1 MVTLENSK
9 PIVKL
14 EEVSVYYRFATDR
27 PTSMKEFVIR
37 TLKRQIE
44 RQTVKALNGVSLEV
58 YKGEAF
64 GVIGRNGAG
73 KSTLLKALARIIRPT
88 HGRIRIWGPV
98 TSLLSVGAGFSHEL
112 TGRENIFLYSAL
124 LGRSRSQTESLFEN
138 ITSFAELNDFIDAPL
153 RTYSTGMVARLGFA
167 VAMADRPEILLVDE
181 VLGVG
186 DTYFQEKCMM
196 KFHEYRENGTTLIL
210 VSHNL
215 PQVVQNCETS
225 IWLHNGVTKSYG
237 HPTKVAADYER
248 YQNTISSQY

>member
-1 MVTLENSK
+1 M
-9 PIVKL
+9 
-14 EEVSVYYRFATDR
+14 
-27 PTSMKEFVIR
+27 
-37 TLKRQIE
+37 
-44 RQTVKALNGVSLEV
+44 
-58 YKGEAF
+58 
-64 GVIGRNGAG
+64 
-73 KSTLLKALARIIRPT
+73 
-88 HGRIRIWGPV
+88 
-98 TSLLSVGAGFSHEL
+98 
-112 TGRENIFLYSAL
+112 
-124 LGRSRSQTESLFEN
+124 
-138 ITSFAELNDFIDAPL
+138 NDFIDAPL